1 LTTANAPGN
10 NLKKNKV
17 FQGFFTRKVIFYSK
31 DPGEREGTRLN
42 KNSPPMPL
50 V

>member
-1 LTTANAPGN
+1 VPILW
-10 NLKKNKV
+10 KSRKQIKII
-17 FQGFFTRKVIFYSK
+17 TRKVIFYSK